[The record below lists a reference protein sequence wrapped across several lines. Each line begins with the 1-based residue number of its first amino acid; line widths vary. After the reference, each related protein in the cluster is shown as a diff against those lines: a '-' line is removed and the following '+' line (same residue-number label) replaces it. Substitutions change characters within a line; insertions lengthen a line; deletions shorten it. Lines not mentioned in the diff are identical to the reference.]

1 MRWLTLR
8 VAYSA
13 TWHGFAAGAWAT
25 LAVGASGKLMSAGK
39 KLRILYVDGSPAGL
53 DIVRAA
59 LRESVGAFDLAM
71 AADLSTFE
79 ELLRT
84 GDWDFLLSDFHPS
97 SYRNVQV
104 MDAVHALG
112 RGRADAEADSS
123 GRRIQAEE
131 ALRAGQSTIRSFFD
145 RAPFQMGITELTVDN
160 DMLLVVVNH
169 AAAAAIGLTPEQVQ
183 GKRISDLGL
192 PGPNGGIWLDQYLQA
207 MDARKPVQ
215 FEYENRV
222 PGKEEWWAVT
232 LAYIGEGPSGRPR
245 FSYVLQDITGRKRD
259 DLTQAALLHIS
270 EAAQSAVTL
279 PELFSRIHQIVD
291 ELLPAQNFFVA
302 LYDEERDEL
311 TFPYFVDQYD
321 SAPPTQKLQDGTLAG
336 RVIHMGQ
343 ALLFTPETPRE
354 GVHEELTFVGT
365 ESLDWLGVPLKAA
378 SKTIGAL
385 VVQSY
390 AGGVRYTN
398 KDKRLLEFVS
408 SQVATAIT
416 RKQVEEAILASEAR
430 FRLLFEQNLAGVFR
444 SRADGRILECNDA
457 FARML
462 GFDSRQEA
470 LSVNA
475 RTLYFSQ
482 DDRQAYLDELRA
494 KGSVNNFV
502 ARFRRKDGQ
511 EIWGMET
518 VNVLHEG
525 PEKLEILQGTLI
537 DFTDRRRSEEALK
550 LSESRLEEAQRVAHL
565 GSWHWDLASRSL
577 NWSDELCRIC
587 GVEPGQHATTYEGF
601 LDTIHPDDSAAVHQL
616 MSRALAD
623 RKSFSHEIRIVRPD
637 GEVRVILDQ
646 AEVLIDERGKIWG
659 MTGACQDITV
669 RKRAELLERDR
680 SHVLELV
687 AQNEPLQV
695 ILEFIA
701 KLLEHQRPKL
711 KACVH
716 LVREGRLFAS
726 SCGASS
732 AFNISQIEGL
742 LAESGNGSFAESAA
756 NAEPV
761 LVTDTLEHPSW
772 RKLRDWARRE
782 GIRSSWSYPVR
793 SATGSVL
800 GTVSLFSTE
809 PRQASPSDL
818 QLLESTSRLAAVA
831 IEHRELTEQLSHQ
844 AQHDALTGLPNRL
857 LFQDRLGQAIALAK
871 RHRQQ
876 VAVLY
881 MDMDRFKQINDTLGH
896 SSGDALLRLAAIRL
910 DECLRRSDTL
920 ARLGGDEF
928 TVVLTE
934 LDDPRHATQVAS
946 KLVEAMRIPFE
957 VDGRELFVSVSLG
970 ISTYPQD
977 GLDGETLMANADVAM
992 YRAKDAGRDNFQW
1005 FAAEMNTQARER
1017 MELDSQLRRAMDL
1030 GQLSLHYQP
1039 QCSACGEIQAL
1050 EALMRWQHPT
1060 LGMVPPSRF
1069 IPLAEDSGL
1078 IVQMGEWA
1086 LRQACSQ
1093 AAAWR
1098 ASGSPSLR
1106 ISVNV
1111 SAVQFRR
1118 SDWVD
1123 TVRRALKDSGLDPS
1137 ALELEITESL
1147 LLQNVKE
1154 TSTNLFDLRA
1164 LGVGVAIDDF
1174 GTGYSS
1180 LSYLHKLPV
1189 TTLKI
1194 DQSFVREIG
1203 LKPAEGHEEAPIIRT
1218 IIALAHNL
1226 GMAVVAEGVE
1236 TEAQRRLLLELG
1248 CEGLQGYL
1256 LHRPLDVAG
1265 IEAVLLDTRKDSKC
1279 S

>member
-1 MRWLTLR
+1 
-8 VAYSA
+8 
-13 TWHGFAAGAWAT
+13 
-25 LAVGASGKLMSAGK
+25 MSAGK
-39 KLRILYVDGSPAGL
+39 KLRILYVDGSPGGL
-53 DIVRAA
+53 EIVRAA
-59 LRESVGAFDLAM
+59 LSESVDTFELAM
-71 AADLSTFE
+71 AADLPAFE

-84 GDWDFLLSDFHPS
+84 GDWDFLLSDYHPS

-112 RGRADAEADSS
+112 RGRAEVDSGAV
-123 GRRIQAEE
+123 GRRVQAEE

-145 RAPFQMGITELTVDN
+145 RAPFQMGITELTADN
-160 DMLLVVVNH
+160 DMLLIVVNH
-169 AAAAAIGLTPEQVQ
+169 AAAAAIGLTPELVQ
-183 GKRISDLGL
+183 GKRISELGL
-192 PGPNGGIWLDQYLQA
+192 PGPDRGIWLDQYLQA
-207 MDARKPVQ
+207 LKGPEPVQ
-215 FEYENRV
+215 FEYESKL
-222 PGKEEWWAVT
+222 PGMEEWWAVT
-232 LAYIGEGPSGRPR
+232 LAHIGEGPSGHPR
-245 FSYVLQDITGRKRD
+245 FSYVMQDITGRKHD

-270 EAAQSAVTL
+270 EAAQSAATL
-279 PELFSRIHQIVD
+279 PELFGRIHEIIGG
-291 ELLPAQNFFVA
+291 LLPARNFFVA
-302 LYDEERDEL
+302 LYDVDRDEL
-311 TFPYFVDQYD
+311 SFPYFVDEHD
-321 SAPPTQKLQDGTLAG
+321 PAPPTQGLKDGTLAG
-336 RVIHMGQ
+336 RVVQSGQ

-354 GVHEELTFVGT
+354 GVHEETTIVGT
-365 ESLDWLGVPLKAA
+365 ESLDWLGVPLKSA
-378 SKTIGAL
+378 SRTIGAL

-390 AGGVRYTN
+390 AGGVRYSD

-416 RKQVEEAILASEAR
+416 RKQGEEAILASEAR
-430 FRLLFEQNLAGVFR
+430 YRLLFEQNLAGVFR
-444 SRADGRILECNDA
+444 SRADGCILECNDA

-462 GFDSRQEA
+462 GFDSRDEA
-470 LSVNA
+470 LTVNA
-475 RTLYFSQ
+475 SALYFSE
-482 DDRQAYLDELRA
+482 DDRQSYIDELRA
-494 KGSVNNFV
+494 KGSVRNFV
-502 ARFRRKDGQ
+502 ARFRRKDGS
-511 EIWGMET
+511 EMWGLET
-518 VNVLHEG
+518 VNLMREG
-525 PEKLEILQGTLI
+525 TGKPEIIQGTLV
-537 DFTDRRRSEEALK
+537 DFTDRRRFEEALK

-565 GSWHWDLASRSL
+565 GSWNWDRATRSL
-577 NWSDELCRIC
+577 TWSDELCRIG
-587 GVEPGQHATTYEGF
+587 GVERGLHPRSF
-601 LDTIHPDDSAAVHQL
+601 DDFVDSIHPDDRAGI
-616 MSRALAD
+616 RALMAQALSD
-623 RKSFSHEIRIVRPD
+623 RKSFNHEIRIIRPG
-637 GEVRVILDQ
+637 GEARIIFGQ
-646 AEVLIDERGKIWG
+646 AEVLVDSRGEVTG
-659 MTGACQDITV
+659 MVGACQDITI

-680 SHVLELV
+680 SQVLELV
-687 AQNEPLQV
+687 AQNGSLPL
-695 ILEFIA
+695 ILEVIG
-701 KLLEHQRPKL
+701 KLLEDQRPEL

-716 LVREGRLFAS
+716 LVSDGRLFSGGRGAAS
-726 SCGASS
+726 AVDLDE
-732 AFNISQIEGL
+732 IEGL
-742 LAESGNGSFAESAA
+742 LAGPGNGSFAECAA
-756 NAEPV
+756 SGKPV
-761 LVTDTLEHPSW
+761 LAIDTLVHSSW
-772 RKLRDWARRE
+772 SELRGWAQRQ
-782 GIRSSWSYPVR
+782 GIRFWWSYPVR
-793 SATGSVL
+793 SASGNVI
-800 GTVSLFSTE
+800 GTVSLFGTQARE
-809 PRQASPSDL
+809 ASPEDL
-818 QLLESTSRLAAVA
+818 LLLESTSRLAAVA
-831 IEHRELTEQLSHQ
+831 IEHRQLTDQLSHQ

-857 LFQDRLGQAIALAK
+857 LFQDRLGQALALAK

-910 DECLRRSDTL
+910 DACLRRSDTL

-934 LDDPRHATQVAS
+934 LGDSRHATQVAS

-970 ISTYPQD
+970 ISIYPQD
-977 GLDGETLMANADVAM
+977 GLEGETLMANADVAM

-1017 MELDSQLRRAMDL
+1017 MELDSQLRRALEL

-1039 QCSACGEIQAL
+1039 QCGPSGEIQAL
-1050 EALMRWQHPT
+1050 EALMRWQHPS

-1086 LRQACSQ
+1086 LRQACAQ
-1093 AAAWR
+1093 AATWR
-1098 ASGSPSLR
+1098 SSGFPSLR

-1118 SDWVD
+1118 ADWVD
-1123 TVRRALKDSGLDPS
+1123 TVRRALKDSQLDPS

-1154 TSTNLFDLRA
+1154 TSSNLFDLRA

-1189 TTLKI
+1189 NTLKI

-1203 LKPAEGHEEAPIIRT
+1203 LKTAEGQEEAPIIRT

-1236 TEAQRRLLLELG
+1236 TEVQRRLLLELG
-1248 CEGLQGYL
+1248 CESLQGYL

-1265 IEAVLLDTRKDSKC
+1265 IDALFRDARHR
-1279 S
+1279 

>member
-1 MRWLTLR
+1 
-8 VAYSA
+8 
-13 TWHGFAAGAWAT
+13 
-25 LAVGASGKLMSAGK
+25 MSAGE
-39 KLRILYVDGSPAGL
+39 KLRILYVDGSADGL
-53 DIVRAA
+53 ELVRAA
-59 LRESVGAFDLAM
+59 LCESTDAFDLAM
-71 AADLSTFE
+71 ASDLPAFE
-79 ELLRT
+79 GLLRT
-84 GDWDFLLSDFHPS
+84 GDWDFVLSDFHSS

-112 RGRADAEADSS
+112 RGRADAGPDVS
-123 GRRIQAEE
+123 GRRAQAEE

-145 RAPFQMGITELTVDN
+145 RAPFQMGITELTPDN

-169 AAAAAIGLTPEQVQ
+169 AAAAAIGLPPELVQ
-183 GKRISDLGL
+183 GKFISELDL
-192 PGPNGGIWLDQYLQA
+192 PGPTRGVWLDQYLKA
-207 MDARKPVQ
+207 LDARQPVH
-215 FEYENRV
+215 FEHQSTWS
-222 PGKEEWWAVT
+222 GKEEWWAVT
-232 LAYIGEGPSGRPR
+232 LAHIGDGPSGRPR

-259 DLTQAALLHIS
+259 ELTQAALLQIS
-270 EAAQSAVTL
+270 EAAQSAATL
-279 PELFSRIHQIVD
+279 PELFGRIHQIVGA
-291 ELLPAQNFFVA
+291 LLPAQNFFVA
-302 LYDEERDEL
+302 LYDDERDEL
-311 TFPYFVDQYD
+311 SFPYFVDEHD
-321 SAPPTQKLQDGTLAG
+321 SAPPTQKLEDGTLAG
-336 RVIHMGQ
+336 RVIQLGQ
-343 ALLFTPETPRE
+343 ALLFTLETPKE
-354 GVHEELTFVGT
+354 GVYEELTIVGT
-365 ESLDWLGVPLKAA
+365 ESVDWLGVPLKAA
-378 SKTIGAL
+378 AKTIGAL

-390 AGGVRYTN
+390 AGGVRYTD

-416 RKQVEEAILASEAR
+416 RKQFEAAILASEAR
-430 FRLLFEQNLAGVFR
+430 FRVLFEQNLAGVFR
-444 SRADGRILECNDA
+444 SRADGCILECNEA

-462 GFDSRQEA
+462 GFDSREEA
-470 LSVNA
+470 LAVNA
-475 RTLYFSQ
+475 KTLYFLE

-494 KGSVNNFV
+494 KGSVSNFV
-502 ARFRRKDGQ
+502 ARFRRKDGR
-511 EIWGMET
+511 EVWGMET
-518 VNVLHEG
+518 VNVLQEG
-525 PEKLEILQGTLI
+525 PDKQEILQGTLI
-537 DFTDRRRSEEALK
+537 DFTERRRSEEALK
-550 LSESRLEEAQRVAHL
+550 LSESRLEEAQRVSHL
-565 GSWHWDLASRSL
+565 GSWYWDLASRL
-577 NWSDELCRIC
+577 LTWSDELCRIS
-587 GVEPGQHATTYEGF
+587 GVEPGLHPTSYESF
-601 LDTIHPDDSAAVHQL
+601 IERIHPTDRTAVH
-616 MSRALAD
+616 ALLSQALTD
-623 RKSFSHEIRIVRPD
+623 RKSFSHELQILRPD
-637 GEVRVILDQ
+637 GEVRIILDQ
-646 AEVLIDERGKIWG
+646 VEVVLDERGRVVG

-680 SHVLELV
+680 SQVLELV
-687 AQNEPLQV
+687 VQNEPLPV
-695 ILEFIA
+695 ILEFIGN
-701 KLLEHQRPKL
+701 LLEQQRPKL
-711 KACVH
+711 MACVH
-716 LVREGRLFAS
+716 MVREGRLFSSNCAAAS
-726 SCGASS
+726 AHEF
-732 AFNISQIEGL
+732 AQIEGL
-742 LAESGNGSFAESAA
+742 LAGPGNGSFAQSAA
-756 NAEPV
+756 SAEPV
-761 LVTDTLEHPSW
+761 LAADTLEHSSW
-772 RKLRDWARRE
+772 SELREWVRRA
-782 GIRSSWSYPVR
+782 GIRSWWSYPVR
-793 SATGSVL
+793 SASGRVL

-809 PRQASPSDL
+809 PRQASDEDV

-831 IEHRELTEQLSHQ
+831 IEHRQLTEQLSHQ

-857 LFQDRLGQAIALAK
+857 LFQDRLDQAIALAK

-896 SSGDALLRLAAIRL
+896 SSGDALLRLAGIRL
-910 DECLRRSDTL
+910 DDCLRRSDTL

-934 LDDPRHATQVAS
+934 LSDPRHATQIAS
-946 KLVEAMRIPFE
+946 KLVEAMRVPFE

-970 ISTYPQD
+970 ISIYPQD

-1005 FAAEMNTQARER
+1005 FAAEMNILARER

-1039 QCSACGEIQAL
+1039 QCSASGEIQGL
-1050 EALMRWQHPT
+1050 EALMRWQHPI

-1098 ASGSPSLR
+1098 ASGFPSLR

-1118 SDWVD
+1118 GDWVD
-1123 TVRRALKDSGLDPS
+1123 TVHRALKDSGLDPS
-1137 ALELEITESL
+1137 ALELEITEGL

-1154 TSTNLFDLRA
+1154 TSSNLFDLRA

-1218 IIALAHNL
+1218 IIALARNL
-1226 GMAVVAEGVE
+1226 GMSVVAEGVE
-1236 TEAQRRLLLELG
+1236 TEAQRSLLLELG
-1248 CEGLQGYL
+1248 CESLQGYL

-1265 IEAVLLDTRKDSKC
+1265 IEALLRDTRKDLTC

>member
-1 MRWLTLR
+1 
-8 VAYSA
+8 
-13 TWHGFAAGAWAT
+13 
-25 LAVGASGKLMSAGK
+25 MSVGK

-53 DIVRAA
+53 EVVRTA
-59 LRESVGAFDLAM
+59 LRESTDAFDLAM
-71 AADLSTFE
+71 AADLSVFD

-112 RGRADAEADSS
+112 RRGADADSDAS
-123 GRRIQAEE
+123 SRRVQAEE

-169 AAAAAIGLTPEQVQ
+169 AAAAAIGLPPELVQ
-183 GKRISDLGL
+183 GTRISELGL
-192 PGPNGGIWLDQYLQA
+192 PGPNRGIWLDQYLKALESRQ
-207 MDARKPVQ
+207 PVQ
-215 FEYENRV
+215 FEHERLL
-222 PGKEEWWAVT
+222 PGKKECWAVT
-232 LAYIGEGPSGRPR
+232 VAYIGEGPSGRPR
-245 FSYVLQDITGRKRD
+245 FSYVLQDITERKRD
-259 DLTQAALLHIS
+259 VLTQAALLQIS
-270 EAAQSAVTL
+270 EAAQSAATL
-279 PELFSRIHQIVD
+279 PELFSRIHEIVGG
-291 ELLPAQNFFVA
+291 LLPARNFFVA
-302 LYDEERDEL
+302 LYDQDRDEL
-311 TFPYFVDQYD
+311 SFPYFVDEHD
-321 SAPPTQKLQDGTLAG
+321 SAPPMQKLQGGTLAG
-336 RVIHMGQ
+336 RVIQLGQ
-343 ALLFTPETPRE
+343 ALLFTPATLKE
-354 GVHEELTFVGT
+354 GVHEELTIVGT
-365 ESLDWLGVPLKAA
+365 ESLDWLGVPLKSA
-378 SKTIGAL
+378 SRTIGAL

-390 AGGVRYTN
+390 AGGVRYTDN
-398 KDKRLLEFVS
+398 DKRLLEFVS

-416 RKQVEEAILASEAR
+416 RKQGEEAILASEAR
-430 FRLLFEQNLAGVFR
+430 FRLLFEQNVAGVFR
-444 SRADGRILECNDA
+444 SRADGCILECNEA

-462 GFDSRQEA
+462 GFDSREEVLA
-470 LSVNA
+470 VNA
-475 RTLYFSQ
+475 SSLYFAQ
-482 DDRQAYLDELRA
+482 ADRQAYLDELRA
-494 KGSVNNFV
+494 KGSVSNLV
-502 ARFRRKDGQ
+502 ARFRRKDGR
-511 EIWGMET
+511 EVWGMES
-518 VNVLHEG
+518 VNVLLEG
-525 PEKLEILQGTLI
+525 PGKLEIFQGTLV

-550 LSESRLEEAQRVAHL
+550 LSESRLEEAQRLAHL
-565 GSWHWDLASRSL
+565 GSWNWDRATRSL
-577 NWSDELCRIC
+577 IWSDELCRIG
-587 GVEPGQHATTYEGF
+587 GVEPRLHPRTFKDF
-601 LDTIHPDDSAAVHQL
+601 LDSIYPDDRTGVYAL
-616 MSRALAD
+616 MSQALVD
-623 RKSFSHEIRIVRPD
+623 RKSFSHEMRILRPD
-637 GEVRVILDQ
+637 GEVRIIFDQ
-646 AEVLIDERGKIWG
+646 AEVLLDERGEVAG
-659 MTGACQDITV
+659 MAGACQDITI
-669 RKRAELLERDR
+669 RKRADLLERDR
-680 SHVLELV
+680 SQVLELV
-687 AQNEPLQV
+687 AQNEPLPI
-695 ILEFIA
+695 ILEFIG
-701 KLLEHQRPKL
+701 KLLGHQRPKL
-711 KACVH
+711 MARVH
-716 LVREGRLFAS
+716 LVRDGRLFSGNPAATS
-726 SCGASS
+726 DLDMDEM
-732 AFNISQIEGL
+732 EGVL
-742 LAESGNGSFAESAA
+742 VGSGNGSFAESADCA
-756 NAEPV
+756 KPV
-761 LVTDTLEHPSW
+761 LATDTLEHASW
-772 RKLRDWARRE
+772 SRLRDCVQRA
-782 GIRSSWSYPVR
+782 GIRSWWSYPVR
-793 SATGSVL
+793 SASGTVL
-800 GTVSLFSTE
+800 GTVSLFGPE
-809 PRQASPSDL
+809 PRQASPADL

-831 IEHRELTEQLSHQ
+831 IEHRQLTDQLSHQ

-857 LFQDRLGQAIALAK
+857 LFQDRLDQAIALAK

-881 MDMDRFKQINDTLGH
+881 MDMDRFKQINDTMGH

-910 DECLRRSDTL
+910 HDCLRSSDTL

-934 LDDPRHATQVAS
+934 LADPKHATQVAG
-946 KLVEAMRIPFE
+946 KLVEAMRVPFD

-970 ISTYPQD
+970 ISIYPQD
-977 GLDGETLMANADVAM
+977 GPDGETLMANADVAM

-1005 FAAEMNTQARER
+1005 FAAEMNVLARER

-1039 QCSACGEIQAL
+1039 QCNASGEIQAL

-1078 IVQMGEWA
+1078 IVPMGEWA
-1086 LRQACSQ
+1086 LRQACFQ

-1098 ASGSPSLR
+1098 ASGFPTLR

-1118 SDWVD
+1118 GDWVD
-1123 TVRRALKDSGLDPS
+1123 TVRRALEDSRLDPS

-1154 TSTNLFDLRA
+1154 TSSNLFDLRK

-1203 LKPAEGHEEAPIIRT
+1203 LQAAEGHEEAPIIRT

-1236 TEAQRRLLLELG
+1236 TETQRSLLLELG
-1248 CEGLQGYL
+1248 CESLQGFL

-1265 IEAVLLDTRKDSKC
+1265 IEAVLRDTRKDSKC

>member
-1 MRWLTLR
+1 MRYIGLGVWEEP
-8 VAYSA
+8 
-13 TWHGFAAGAWAT
+13 
-25 LAVGASGKLMSAGK
+25 MPAGK

-53 DIVRAA
+53 EVVRAA
-59 LRESVGAFDLAM
+59 LRESIDAFDLAM
-71 AADLSTFE
+71 AADLPDFE
-79 ELLRT
+79 ALLRT

-97 SYRNVQV
+97 SYRSVQV
-104 MDAVHALG
+104 MDAVHALA
-112 RGRADAEADSS
+112 RARDDSDPEVA
-123 GRRIQAEE
+123 GRRLQTEE

-145 RAPFQMGITELTVDN
+145 RAPFQMGITEMTADN

-169 AAAAAIGLTPEQVQ
+169 AAAAAIGCSPEMVH
-183 GKRISDLGL
+183 GKRISELGL
-192 PGPNGGIWLDQYLQA
+192 TGPNRGIWLDQYLQA
-207 MDARKPVQ
+207 LQIRQPVH
-215 FEYENRV
+215 FEQEALL
-222 PGKEEWWAVT
+222 PGKVEWWAVT

-245 FSYVLQDITGRKRD
+245 FSYVLQDITERKRD
-259 DLTQAALLHIS
+259 ERTQAALLQIS
-270 EAAQSAVTL
+270 EAAQSVSAL
-279 PELFSRIHQIVD
+279 PELFGRIHEIID
-291 ELLPAQNFFVA
+291 GLLPARNFFVA
-302 LYDEERDEL
+302 LYDEARDEL
-311 TFPYFVDQYD
+311 SFPYFVDEHD
-321 SAPPTQKLQDGTLAG
+321 PAPPTQGLEDGTLAG
-336 RVIHMGQ
+336 RVIKLGQ

-354 GVHEELTFVGT
+354 GKHEEATIVGT
-365 ESLDWLGVPLKAA
+365 ESLDWLGVPLKSA
-378 SKTIGAL
+378 SRTIGAL

-390 AGGVRYTN
+390 AGGVRYTE

-408 SQVATAIT
+408 SQVATAIM

-444 SRADGRILECNDA
+444 SRADGCILECNDA

-462 GFDSRQEA
+462 GFDSREEA
-470 LSVNA
+470 LAVNA
-475 RTLYFSQ
+475 STLYFSPA
-482 DDRQAYLDELRA
+482 DRQAYLDELHD

-502 ARFRRKDGQ
+502 ARFRRKDGR
-511 EIWGMET
+511 ELWGLET
-518 VNVLHEG
+518 VNVLLEG
-525 PEKLEILQGTLI
+525 ADKSEIFQGTLV

-565 GSWHWDLASRSL
+565 GSWNWDLANQAL
-577 NWSDELCRIC
+577 NWSDELCRIY
-587 GVEPGQHATTYEGF
+587 GVEPGLHSPSYEDF
-601 LDTIHPDDSAAVHQL
+601 LDRIHPEDRAGVQALVTQ
-616 MSRALAD
+616 ALAD
-623 RKSFSHEIRIVRPD
+623 RKPFSHETRILRPD
-637 GEVRVILDQ
+637 GEVRIILDQ
-646 AEVLIDERGKIWG
+646 AEVLLDEHGDVAG
-659 MTGACQDITV
+659 MAGACLDITI

-687 AQNEPLQV
+687 AQNEPLPV
-695 ILEFIA
+695 ILEFIG
-701 KLLEHQRPKL
+701 KLLEHQRPEL
-711 KACVH
+711 MACVH
-716 LVREGRLFAS
+716 LVREGRLFLGSRGAAS
-726 SCGASS
+726 GPDMDK
-732 AFNISQIEGL
+732 IQGL
-742 LAESGNGSFAESAA
+742 LAGPGNGSFAEAA
-756 NAEPV
+756 ATAQPV
-761 LVTDTLEHPSW
+761 VASDTRVHPSW
-772 RKLRDWARRE
+772 SNLRDSVQHE
-782 GIRSSWSYPVR
+782 GIRSWWSYPIR
-793 SATGSVL
+793 SADGNVL
-800 GTVSLFSTE
+800 GTISLFGAE
-809 PRQASPSDL
+809 PRQASAADL
-818 QLLESTSRLAAVA
+818 QLLESTARLSAVA
-831 IEHRELTEQLSHQ
+831 IEHRQLTDQLSHQ

-857 LFQDRLGQAIALAK
+857 LFRDRLGQALALAK

-896 SSGDALLRLAAIRL
+896 SSGDALLRQAAIRL
-910 DECLRRSDTL
+910 GNCLRKSDTL

-934 LDDPRHATQVAS
+934 LGDARHATQVAS

-970 ISTYPQD
+970 ISIYPQD

-992 YRAKDAGRDNFQW
+992 YRAKDGGRDNFQW
-1005 FAAEMNTQARER
+1005 FAAEMNTLARER
-1017 MELDSQLRRAMDL
+1017 MALDGHLRRAMEL

-1039 QCSACGEIQAL
+1039 QCAASGEIQAL
-1050 EALMRWQHPT
+1050 EALMRWHHPT
-1060 LGMVPPSRF
+1060 LGMVPPARF

-1078 IVQMGEWA
+1078 IVPMGEWA
-1086 LRQACSQ
+1086 LRHACAQ

-1098 ASGSPSLR
+1098 RSGFPSLR

-1111 SAVQFRR
+1111 SPVQFRR

-1123 TVRRALKDSGLDPS
+1123 TVRRALKDSQLDPE

-1154 TSTNLFDLRA
+1154 TSSNLFDLRA

-1203 LKPAEGHEEAPIIRT
+1203 LQAAEGHEEAPIIRT

-1236 TEAQRRLLLELG
+1236 TESQRSLLIELG
-1248 CEGLQGYL
+1248 CESLQGYL
-1256 LHRPLDVAG
+1256 LHAPLDVVG
-1265 IEAVLLDTRKDSKC
+1265 IEALLLSKRKD
-1279 S
+1279 